1 MQGFLGTF
9 DLDVEILDT
18 IEGDSLAKAGEGF
31 DGHDRGLGV
40 GTGWVRGCVLDQHQ
54 RQPFRARV
62 VGGVEARLSRELCVC
77 STLRLRG
84 WP

>member
-54 RQPFRARV
+54 GQHIGTHSPPPRV
-62 VGGVEARLSRELCVC
+62 PAPWTALPPKGQSCQHFG
-77 STLRLRG
+77 
-84 WP
+84 